1 MIKITLKI
9 FLFITGF
16 GLMVLGFST
25 MILYINL
32 FAFGYNFKEYI
43 SYIVKLPEFYYLLVG
58 FILINLSILNK
69 GEKNEKYRINNTK
82 IGRVFL

>member
-58 FILINLSILNK
+58 FILINLSILNQ
-69 GEKNEKYRINNTK
+69 GEKNEKH
-82 IGRVFL
+82 L

>member
-69 GEKNEKYRINNTK
+69 GEKNEKH
-82 IGRVFL
+82 L

>member
-1 MIKITLKI
+1 VIKITLKI

-43 SYIVKLPEFYYLLVG
+43 SYIVKLPEFYYLLAG

-69 GEKNEKYRINNTK
+69 GEKNEKH
-82 IGRVFL
+82 L

>member
-1 MIKITLKI
+1 
-9 FLFITGF
+9 
-16 GLMVLGFST
+16 MVLGFST

-69 GEKNEKYRINNTK
+69 GEKNEKYLWY
-82 IGRVFL
+82 FS

>member
-32 FAFGYNFKEYI
+32 FTFGYNFKEYI

-69 GEKNEKYRINNTK
+69 GEKNEKH
-82 IGRVFL
+82 L

>member
-1 MIKITLKI
+1 VIKITLKI

-69 GEKNEKYRINNTK
+69 GEKNEKH
-82 IGRVFL
+82 L

>member
-58 FILINLSILNK
+58 FILINLSILDK
-69 GEKNEKYRINNTK
+69 GEKNEK
-82 IGRVFL
+82 LL

>member
-69 GEKNEKYRINNTK
+69 G
-82 IGRVFL
+82 V